1 MLKFGSLT
9 STATSRNEL
18 LVTTHTDLI
27 EIVDVVR
34 SAADNKLNLIQALQ
48 KRHPGTDATASRTLN
63 LFVRL
68 WLMLNV
74 REAEALL
81 HAPQT
86 YLLHW
91 SDKQTLP
98 EFVAEAFPTSRW
110 KIEAKDSRLHP
121 SFTAVFMVDI
131 CGLKLEW
138 TDCLADHLRLDR
150 RHNALR
156 VYSYKGLLQAHLNTY
171 QSTGANNESPLPE
184 RLLMETI
191 WSLNLLFPQWD
202 QNTNALLKKHQQTF
216 QQAGPYNG
224 PPTLNLAEF
233 QYWRDRLMELHDVV
247 FLAPPASWAQLWRD
261 RRNPQQFWTFWL
273 ALVIL
278 WLTLISTVAGIV
290 QAWASIKSLDS

>member
-171 QSTGANNESPLPE
+171 QSTGANNERSVMQE
-184 RLLMETI
+184 S
-191 WSLNLLFPQWD
+191 WSIS
-202 QNTNALLKKHQQTF
+202 
-216 QQAGPYNG
+216 
-224 PPTLNLAEF
+224 
-233 QYWRDRLMELHDVV
+233 
-247 FLAPPASWAQLWRD
+247 ASL
-261 RRNPQQFWTFWL
+261 
-273 ALVIL
+273 
-278 WLTLISTVAGIV
+278 
-290 QAWASIKSLDS
+290 

>member
-1 MLKFGSLT
+1 MQIMKGQSC
-9 STATSRNEL
+9 
-18 LVTTHTDLI
+18 
-27 EIVDVVR
+27 
-34 SAADNKLNLIQALQ
+34 
-48 KRHPGTDATASRTLN
+48 KRAGVYQRAS
-63 LFVRL
+63 
-68 WLMLNV
+68 NV
-74 REAEALL
+74 F
-81 HAPQT
+81 
-86 YLLHW
+86 
-91 SDKQTLP
+91 D
-98 EFVAEAFPTSRW
+98 
-110 KIEAKDSRLHP
+110 
-121 SFTAVFMVDI
+121 
-131 CGLKLEW
+131 
-138 TDCLADHLRLDR
+138 
-150 RHNALR
+150 
-156 VYSYKGLLQAHLNTY
+156 
-171 QSTGANNESPLPE
+171 SPLPE